1 VVKPGAKAT
10 ENELQE
16 FCRARLSHYKCPRSV
31 EFFET
36 LPKSGTGKIL
46 KRDLRQKIFDWTEER

>member
-1 VVKPGAKAT
+1 MSGETRDKSDRKRAAGVLPRAAVA
-10 ENELQE
+10 LQM
-16 FCRARLSHYKCPRSV
+16 S

-36 LPKSGTGKIL
+36 LPKSGSGKTL

>member
-1 VVKPGAKAT
+1 MSGETRDKSDRKRAAGVLPRAAVA
-10 ENELQE
+10 LQM
-16 FCRARLSHYKCPRSV
+16 S

-36 LPKSGTGKIL
+36 LPKSSGKTL